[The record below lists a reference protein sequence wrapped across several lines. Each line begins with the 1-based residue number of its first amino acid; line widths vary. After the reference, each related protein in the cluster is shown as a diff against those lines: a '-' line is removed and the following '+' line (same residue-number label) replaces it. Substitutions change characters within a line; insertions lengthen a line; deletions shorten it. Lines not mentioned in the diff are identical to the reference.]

1 MRAVFKKSRLVGRLG
16 SGIQVSVSFAKF
28 PAWWVGYGQEPGRV
42 SASFHIF
49 ALTAGGNAVG
59 GEGNCA
65 GGGMSGGSMSEGGN
79 VLHWALYVV
88 RCRFDE
94 LHAED
99 TASAA

>member
-49 ALTAGGNAVG
+49 ALIGGENVLG
-59 GEGNCA
+59 EEGNCP
-65 GGGMSGGSMSEGGN
+65 GGEQSGGICPKGN
-79 VLHWALYVV
+79 VPHCPA
-88 RCRFDE
+88 
-94 LHAED
+94 
-99 TASAA
+99 